1 MIVSI
6 FFKLLIYKMNFSKEA
21 SKLVTNKYFLY
32 FMVFLAVANVLGYL
46 VTNKTNAVIFFALIA
61 LLTYQFSKNMAVVLL
76 VALIATNF
84 LMSSK
89 MIKEG
94 LENQDATSLQ
104 KAADVDPQIGAA
116 VPVIKNSKTND
127 DAKKQ
132 MDSPTITAL
141 DNSTDINNPDLNQQ
155 VSEGGAPE
163 GFGDK
168 VSNNKKQNN
177 NGSSRLDYAATIEE
191 SYKHLDN
198 ILGSDSIQR
207 LTQDTHNLMS
217 KQQQLFET
225 MNSMVP
231 VLEGAQNM
239 LQNLNM
245 GKIGDALKKIS
256 PGLDMP
262 GLPTPP

>member
-1 MIVSI
+1 
-6 FFKLLIYKMNFSKEA
+6 MNFSKEA

-32 FMVFLAVANVLGYL
+32 FMVFLAVTNVLGYL
-46 VTNKTNAVIFFALIA
+46 VTNNQNAVIFFALIA
-61 LLTYQFSKNMAVVLL
+61 VLTYQFSKNMAIVLL

-84 LMSSK
+84 LMSSR

-104 KAADVDPQIGAA
+104 KAVDVDPQIAAA
-116 VPVIKNSKTND
+116 VPAVKNSKTND
-127 DAKKQ
+127 EAKQQ
-132 MDSPTITAL
+132 MASAVSAAL
-141 DNSTDINNPDLNQQ
+141 DNSTDINNPELNQP

-168 VSNNKKQNN
+168 LGNNKKQNSN

-198 ILGSDSIQR
+198 ILGSESIQK

-256 PGLDMP
+256 PGLTMP
-262 GLPTPP
+262 GLPTPQ